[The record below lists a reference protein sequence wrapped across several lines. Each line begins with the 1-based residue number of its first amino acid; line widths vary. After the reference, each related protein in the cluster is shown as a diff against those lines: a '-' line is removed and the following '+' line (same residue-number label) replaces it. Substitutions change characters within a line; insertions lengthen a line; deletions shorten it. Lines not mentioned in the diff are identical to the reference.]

1 MRWDKD
7 KQNVSNHQVR
17 AIMTIP
23 IDSIQFNSF
32 AAHTHEIAMQIILL
46 NLSQAFPLD
55 NAYEP
60 FQCCKSGAIMF
71 HW

>member
-1 MRWDKD
+1 
-7 KQNVSNHQVR
+7 
-17 AIMTIP
+17 MTIP